1 MLSTISYV
9 RESGQEAPGLV
20 GLGEFDGVVKSG
32 LDGGLLCGNVGSPG
46 YGNAGEGLGDEEPIP

>member
-1 MLSTISYV
+1 M
-9 RESGQEAPGLV
+9 
-20 GLGEFDGVVKSG
+20 GEFDGVVKSG